1 MSANGFTVAY
11 TELGEL
17 AQKLADLR
25 GEFDKGSD
33 AIDPLLHALSDDDLR
48 RELSQF
54 ARNWSDKRAQ
64 LTKRLDEVAGF
75 AKAAA
80 DTYRAA
86 DEEGAAAF
94 SGRAGR

>member
-17 AQKLADLR
+17 AQKLANLR

-33 AIDPLLHALSDDDLR
+33 AIGPLLHALSDDELR

-54 ARNWSDKRAQ
+54 ATNWSEKRAE

-80 DTYRAA
+80 DTYRGA
-86 DEEGAAAF
+86 DEGGAAAI
-94 SGRAGR
+94 SGRRSR